1 MRHRNAWPEAQPHR
15 HASPARCSPASRA
28 ALIKHE
34 QIVTTLPKAKDL
46 RRVADRLITLAKR
59 GDLHARRLAF
69 ARIRDEAMVA
79 KLFDTLGP
87 RYAERPGG
95 YTRVMKA
102 GFRYGDSAPMAVIE
116 LVDRDT
122 DARGLDSG
130 PVQNSR
136 RDGRQGRRLA
146 GRHCRTAEDMK
157 RARRWRAARP
167 FASIW
172 KLGPSS
178 YRRRRRRRSGG
189 FVGMLWHPR
198 RRSRLFLMPLTPSP
212 RMPVMIFLAS
222 SSLAPL
228 ASKSDCQ

>member
-1 MRHRNAWPEAQPHR
+1 MRHRNAGRKLNRTATHR
-15 HASPARCSPASRA
+15 SALFASLAT

-46 RRVADRLITLAKR
+46 RRVADRLITLAKK

-122 DARGLDSG
+122 DAKGLDSG
-130 PVQNSR
+130 PVHNA
-136 RDGRQGRRLA
+136 DAA
-146 GRHCRTAEDMK
+146 GDK
-157 RARRWRAARP
+157 AA
-167 FASIW
+167 A
-172 KLGPSS
+172 
-178 YRRRRRRRSGG
+178 
-189 FVGMLWHPR
+189 
-198 RRSRLFLMPLTPSP
+198 
-212 RMPVMIFLAS
+212 
-222 SSLAPL
+222 
-228 ASKSDCQ
+228 